1 MYFVFVTTGEKRKN
15 VKVGHLAYQ
24 RTTLVV
30 STRPWV
36 IPLDLSSFIVP
47 MWSYKIKG
55 TTVLTA
61 DPNKYNRLPSLISK
75 MRWNRIRLRN
85 TQHWQVGSSQLLWHI
100 TQTEA
105 KMKESNWRKEKGRCH
120 SLGFISFS
128 QNIKQKQNLPQYGG
142 KREHGH
148 FFLTTTKLIKTG
160 PTVTGLIRMKK
171 KESKR
176 NSFYFILLN
185 LHFGIHFFLLF
196 SSLKA
201 AKYFC

>member
-1 MYFVFVTTGEKRKN
+1 
-15 VKVGHLAYQ
+15 
-24 RTTLVV
+24 
-30 STRPWV
+30 
-36 IPLDLSSFIVP
+36 

-128 QNIKQKQNLPQYGG
+128 QNIKQKQNLPQHGG

-185 LHFGIHFFLLF
+185 LHFGIQHKDTQKKKKKETRKGNIQPPPTKQIFPQTHQPTENRTISFLSNLTR
-196 SSLKA
+196 K
-201 AKYFC
+201 KHTHPPN